1 MCVSV
6 MGTSTRILK
15 VIDPLN
21 VRAVQQTVQRHASLQ
36 QQTRRTKHRADAQR
50 KQRIAHRKTGTA
62 TRQHS
67 RCALTAHN
75 QRLLR
80 VIQVRNN
87 PGNRQRLLTGKQMI
101 RARTLQRLLKNTPA
115 GGESQTGE

>member
-1 MCVSV
+1 
-6 MGTSTRILK
+6 MGARTRILE

-21 VRAVQQTVQRHASLQ
+21 VRTIQQTVQWRAGLQ
-36 QQTRRTKHRADAQR
+36 QQTGGTKHRADAQR

-67 RCALTAHN
+67 RGALAAHN

-87 PGNRQRLLTGKQMI
+87 PGNRQCLLTCRQMI
-101 RARTLQRLLKNTPA
+101 RTYAAETSQNTPA
-115 GGESQTGE
+115 GGASHSGE

>member
-1 MCVSV
+1 
-6 MGTSTRILK
+6 MGACTRNLK

-21 VRAVQQTVQRHASLQ
+21 VRTVQQTVQRRAGLQ

-101 RARTLQRLLKNTPA
+101 RARTLQRLLKILQQA
-115 GGESQTGE
+115 GSLR